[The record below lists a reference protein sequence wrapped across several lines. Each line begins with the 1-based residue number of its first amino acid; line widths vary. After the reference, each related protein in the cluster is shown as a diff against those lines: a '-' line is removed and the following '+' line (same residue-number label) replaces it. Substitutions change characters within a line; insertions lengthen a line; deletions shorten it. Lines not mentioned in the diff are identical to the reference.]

1 MFFTDTH
8 THLYLEQFEDDI
20 ETVINDAINV
30 GVNKFFLPAI
40 SSNLLKSV
48 GQFAQHCR
56 VLNSIR

>member
-8 THLYLEQFEDDI
+8 THLYLEQFEYDI

-40 SSNLLKSV
+40 SSKHTDSMINLKKK
-48 GQFAQHCR
+48 
-56 VLNSIR
+56 

>member
-40 SSNLLKSV
+40 SSKHNHSMINLKKNIIKI
-48 GQFAQHCR
+48 FF
-56 VLNSIR
+56 

>member
-40 SSNLLKSV
+40 SSKYNDSMINLKKNIIKIY
-48 GQFAQHCR
+48 F
-56 VLNSIR
+56 

>member
-30 GVNKFFLPAI
+30 GVNKFSCQLFLQNTMI
-40 SSNLLKSV
+40 
-48 GQFAQHCR
+48 Q
-56 VLNSIR
+56 